1 MSHSDQIS
9 IRYPRLG
16 RRLGKEPLATLPTP
30 VRTAGFACAAGE
42 KTITI
47 KCDDLTGSL
56 YGGNKVRKL
65 EYALWPARV
74 RGKRRIATFG
84 AVGSNHALATALYA
98 RSIGLGCTC
107 FLSHQAAAPG
117 IANTLHAH
125 LVNETTIVRF
135 GGAYAKRVAILRER
149 LWNQDYWVI
158 PAGGSSWRGTVGYV
172 NAGLELASQIENGE
186 LPAPDRIYIATGTMG
201 TAAGLAI
208 GLAMAGLKSQVEAI
222 RVSVTSICCEKLLHQ
237 LVRKTVEVMHRLDS
251 SISTD
256 LVNNV
261 NIRLRHSFFA
271 GGYAHRNIETDSA
284 VKLATDYLGLEL
296 ESTYTG
302 KAMAA
307 LLRDAPET
315 RNEHVLFWNT
325 YNSMPL
331 PAAAGD
337 VSTDRLPQEFHRYL
351 TRPSGSRKSTW
362 VDAE

>member
-9 IRYPRLG
+9 IRYPQLG
-16 RRLGKEPLATLPTP
+16 RGLGRELLATLPTP
-30 VRTAGFACAAGE
+30 VRTVGFTCTSGD

-84 AVGSNHALATALYA
+84 AAGSHHALATALYA
-98 RSIGLGCTC
+98 KSIGLDCTC
-107 FLSHQAAAPG
+107 FLSHQAAAPE
-117 IANTLHAH
+117 IAQTLHAH
-125 LVNETTIVRF
+125 LANETTIVRF
-135 GGAYAKRVAILRER
+135 GGAYAKRVAILREQ
-149 LWNQDYWVI
+149 LWRRDYWVI

-186 LPAPDRIYIATGTMG
+186 LAVPDRIYIATGTMG

-208 GLAMAGLKSQVEAI
+208 GLAMAGLDSRVEAI

-237 LVRKTVEVMHRLDS
+237 LVRKTIEMMHRLDS
-251 SISTD
+251 SISTG
-256 LVNNV
+256 LVNKV

-284 VKLATDYLGLEL
+284 VKFAADYLGLRL
-296 ESTYTG
+296 ETTYTG

-307 LLRDAPET
+307 LLRDARET
-315 RNEHVLFWNT
+315 RDEHVLFWNT

-331 PAAAGD
+331 PAAAD
-337 VSTDRLPQEFHRYL
+337 NVSTDRLPQEFHRYL
-351 TRPSGSRKSTW
+351 TRNAAAG
-362 VDAE
+362 